1 LHKTWKE
8 FDMYR
13 FLAAFLAAF
22 MLLGF
27 GGCKQTPESRG
38 GQGAVRGGVSG
49 AAAGGATSGESYQL
63 VSPLIGGALGAG
75 ADYIVGANSDR
86 LLERDYAAAT
96 QATQNAK
103 DHPATAQAVRNS
115 NTADLNHDGFVTMD
129 EIVAMQQAGLKD
141 QQMLQRL
148 REGNQVFEVTSQ
160 QAQYLRDH
168 GINQYVISQM
178 ERINSDKRQ
187 QLLKSQRNPA
197 PTAPQT
203 LNTPPTAHIN
213 TVPQGTTTNPAI
225 TVFEAGPNSTIIEH
239 H

>member
-1 LHKTWKE
+1 MH
-8 FDMYR
+8 R

-38 GQGAVRGGVSG
+38 GQGSVRGGVSG

-63 VSPLIGGALGAG
+63 VSPLIGGAFGAG
-75 ADYIVGANSDR
+75 AGYIVGANSDR
-86 LLERDYAAAT
+86 ILERDYAAAT

-103 DHPATAQAVRNS
+103 DHPATAQDVRHS

-129 EIVAMQQAGLKD
+129 EIVAMQSAGITD

-148 REGNQVFEVTSQ
+148 RAGNEVFEVTAQ

-168 GINQYVISQM
+168 GIDQYVISQM

-187 QLLKSQRNPA
+187 KLLASQRNPA
-197 PTAPQT
+197 PTHPQT
-203 LNTPPTAHIN
+203 LTTPSTAHTN
-213 TVPQGTTTNPAI
+213 ALPRSSTTNPAI
-225 TVFEAGPNSTIIEH
+225 TVFEVGPNGTIVEH